1 MEVNNLNT
9 DWTDYLIAS
18 FNSVGADGLGLVV
31 ALVVV
36 FVVGFIL
43 FKILS
48 FIVTT
53 ILMIV
58 VLAGFGLFLIFGAD
72 VNIKNWA
79 QLKDNA
85 TDMLIVGHGSGCKI
99 YMSNDK
105 IFEELVIE
113 GGKTYLGSC
122 DTAKDSLNKMVNE
135 KGFQKLIK
143 TKENISTCPMVMVTS
158 RNQLYL
164 EMIIP
169 MKTNDCNTPIIFKE
183 KVLRLNS
190 EKQDGNKVI
199 NDVKEKILDFMVK

>member
-1 MEVNNLNT
+1 M
-9 DWTDYLIAS
+9 
-18 FNSVGADGLGLVV
+18 
-31 ALVVV
+31 
-36 FVVGFIL
+36 
-43 FKILS
+43 K
-48 FIVTT
+48 
-53 ILMIV
+53 
-58 VLAGFGLFLIFGAD
+58 
-72 VNIKNWA
+72 NIKNWA

-113 GGKTYLGSC
+113 GWKTYLGSC